1 MNQKEWVEYF
11 EAVNGRKPSMQ
22 EFQAVREKGEFVVN
36 KPDTPAPVTV
46 APQPQVQLTNPA
58 GYSQTV
64 PRPNGSKFRFNK
76 KTTIGLSIAGLVAV
90 IGLVCFFFFP
100 ARPSLDGVWISDT
113 DYGLVLY
120 ELNGKEQKV
129 NHTKSVKKIIRGNEA
144 KQLFNKEL
152 VKTFSLSKLSNL
164 KTLAD
169 VDKRFQL
176 KTKEVVIV
184 KIEDNVWYNL
194 LQENGSN
201 VILKNIIILS
211 EDNDKQFR
219 RDNIYIKIK
228 TPKEMVGK
236 WNIEHKSNIEDIV
249 NISDHGVVTSQ
260 GKDDGNDTA
269 GFYNLEDLKRINE
282 KNKDNKYSESQINS
296 QFEHV
301 QKAVAEQGYKIN
313 SPKEVYKQPFYSNYD
328 IPVNGGKTLIMLD
341 EDYNYLGKAEKVK

>member
-22 EFQAVREKGEFVVN
+22 EFQAAREKGDFVVN
-36 KPDTPAPVTV
+36 KLNTPAPVTV
-46 APQPQVQLTNPA
+46 TPQPQVQLTNPA
-58 GYSQTV
+58 SYSQTV
-64 PRPNGSKFRFNK
+64 PRPNGSKFSFNK

-90 IGLVCFFFFP
+90 IGLVWFFFLP
-100 ARPSLDGVWISDT
+100 AGPGLDGVWISDT

-144 KQLFNKEL
+144 KQLFNKEV

-282 KNKDNKYSESQINS
+282 KNKDNKYSETQINS

-341 EDYNYLGKAEKVK
+341 EGYNYLGKAEKVK